1 MTVHLSARR
10 YSPSRPAI
18 QELTEAQDGDS
29 SRKRRTCETLTNTS
43 SPSANLNR
51 CASSKLHTVMS
62 LPDLRVICN
71 EDQQNERPMKKSC
84 SASCLTLDIDVDPD
98 PQTTLIS
105 ILQSQGYKAN
115 IYKSSEL
122 NDFFLEMSDES
133 TAAYDQDV
141 ITAVRDG
148 DLHTLREMHK
158 NGRPLQCSNKF
169 GESLVHMACRRGL
182 TDVVRFLIKEAGV
195 TLRVK
200 DDVGRSPLHDAF
212 WSSEPNF
219 DLLDL
224 LIEHDADLLLVQD
237 NRGHLPFKYA
247 RHNQWNAWHNYLL
260 NRTEVICL
268 NTFMDTMYDEV
279 IG

>member
-1 MTVHLSARR
+1 MTVHLSKGRR
-10 YSPSRPAI
+10 SPGRYGDI
-18 QELTEAQDGDS
+18 EEIIEAQDGDS
-29 SRKRRTCETLTNTS
+29 SRKRRTCETSTNPC
-43 SPSANLNR
+43 SPSPGLNR
-51 CASSKLHTVMS
+51 CSMS
-62 LPDLRVICN
+62 LPDLREIHN
-71 EDQQNERPMKKSC
+71 DQESERPMKKSC
-84 SASCLTLDIDVDPD
+84 SANCLFLDADFDPD

-105 ILQSQGYKAN
+105 ILQSQGYKAD
-115 IYKSSEL
+115 IKKSSEL
-122 NDFFLEMSDES
+122 HDFFIEMTGECD
-133 TAAYDQDV
+133 AAYDQDV
-141 ITAVRDG
+141 ITAVREG
-148 DLHTLREMHK
+148 DIDTLREMHE

-169 GESLVHMACRRGL
+169 GESLIHMACRRGL

-237 NRGHLPFKYA
+237 NRGDLPIKYA
-247 RHNQWNAWHNYLL
+247 RQNQWDAWRSYLL
-260 NRTEVICL
+260 NRREVICL
-268 NTFMDTMYDEV
+268 NTFMDSINDEV

>member
-1 MTVHLSARR
+1 MTVHLSTRA
-10 YSPSRPAI
+10 YSPSRDAI
-18 QELTEAQDGDS
+18 QELIEVQDGNS
-29 SRKRRTCETLTNTS
+29 SRKRRTHETMTIPI
-43 SPSANLNR
+43 SPSAALKR
-51 CASSKLHTVMS
+51 SSSSKLHTVMS
-62 LPDLRVICN
+62 LPDLREIHN
-71 EDQQNERPMKKSC
+71 EEPQNERPMKKSC
-84 SASCLTLDIDVDPD
+84 SANCLSLDVDFDPD

-105 ILQSQGYKAN
+105 ILQSQGYKASV
-115 IYKSSEL
+115 YKSSEL
-122 NDFFLEMSDES
+122 NDFFQEMTDAS

-141 ITAVRDG
+141 ITAIREG
-148 DLHTLREMHK
+148 DIHTLREMHK
-158 NGRPLQCSNKF
+158 NGRPLQCSNQF

-247 RHNQWNAWHNYLL
+247 RHNQWDAWRNYLL
-260 NRTEVICL
+260 HRSEVICL
-268 NTFMDTMYDEV
+268 NTFIDPMYDEV